1 MLAISWLDR
10 RIEGGFG
17 IMLDDVMAA
26 LFAVILMIEIF
37 AAMAGPCFVPFA
49 SENAAISFVS

>member
-1 MLAISWLDR
+1 
-10 RIEGGFG
+10 
-17 IMLDDVMAA
+17 MLDDVMAA